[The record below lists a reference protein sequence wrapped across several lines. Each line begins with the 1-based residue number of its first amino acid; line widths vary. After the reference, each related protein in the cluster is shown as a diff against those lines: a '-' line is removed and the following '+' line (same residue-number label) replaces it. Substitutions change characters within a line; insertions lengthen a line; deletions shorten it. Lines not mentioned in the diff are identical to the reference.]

1 MNNPLKLHGD
11 FLCDSIF
18 VAYHRENGFNQYS
31 SVDNCMYHF
40 IEMCTWIKRNFDH
53 LPTYQL
59 FRLFGLYSLEKLQKD
74 FPRGFNP
81 NNVDDVITLAIH
93 IERVQVG
100 KPADECFD
108 RIDWEV
114 AIDSFNSNFKG

>member
-11 FLCDSIF
+11 LLKHSMF
-18 VAYHRENGFNQYS
+18 VAHHCENGFNQYTS
-31 SVDNCMYHF
+31 IENCMYHF
-40 IEMCTWIKRNFDH
+40 IEMCNWIKRNFDH
-53 LPTYQL
+53 IPTYQL
-59 FRLFGLYSLEKLQKD
+59 FRLFGLYSLEKLQKE

>member
-11 FLCDSIF
+11 FLCDSNF

-40 IEMCTWIKRNFDH
+40 IEMCAWIKRNFDH

-59 FRLFGLYSLEKLQKD
+59 FRLFGLYSLDKLQKD

-81 NNVDDVITLAIH
+81 NSVDDVITLAIH

-114 AIDSFNSNFKG
+114 AIDSFNSNFKR